1 MDLRL
6 EAEFSKT
13 DLTKHIDSLKNRIEQ
28 SRPLPQEIEDKV
40 MQKLRLEWNYHSNA
54 IEGNRL
60 NYGETVAF
68 LMTGITAKGKSL
80 KDHLDIRGHNEAI
93 LFLLSIVKD
102 KRDFTETDIRAL
114 HEMILV
120 EPYDSPAQTADG
132 TPTKKRITLGEY
144 KTSANHVKT
153 VTGETHYYAS
163 PEETPAK
170 MQELMNWYRQASV
183 NQQIHPLVLAALFH
197 YKFVSIH
204 PFDDGNG
211 RLSRILM
218 NLILMRNG
226 FPPVVIK
233 MENRQNYYAL
243 LNQADTGNYW
253 PFIEYIGDYLTT
265 SLNLYFKA
273 IEGED
278 IDEAEDIDKEIALFK
293 LEIRGK
299 EWLKAKKSNEVI
311 EQIMIEELDP
321 FFNKLIKR
329 ISQFKEFFFSTSFKV
344 ITKKRNVYEYDYE
357 KYNLKKIINFIKMDD
372 KVNLKLLQLL
382 DEEEEKH
389 TYASIIFMISLNEF
403 KSLNKNFSIFYT
415 LNFVYNEYN
424 YTISEEKN
432 NFFLTKLYHE
442 NFLEEEQ
449 TKLQKNIIQDIK
461 NNIQKNL

>member
-13 DLTKHIDSLKNRIEQ
+13 ELTKHIDSLKNRIEQ
-28 SRPLPQEIEDKV
+28 SRPLPQEIEVKV

-102 KRDFTETDIRAL
+102 ERDFTESDIRSL

-144 KTSANHVKT
+144 KTSPNHVKT
-153 VTGETHYYAS
+153 ATGETYFYAS
-163 PEETPAK
+163 VEETPAK
-170 MQELMNWYRQASV
+170 MQELMEWYKEAKQNNA
-183 NQQIHPLVLAALFH
+183 IHPLILAALFH
-197 YKFVSIH
+197 YKFVAIH

-233 MENRQNYYAL
+233 MGDRQNYYAL

-265 SLNLYFKA
+265 SLNLYIKA
-273 IEGED
+273 IEGGD
-278 IDEAEDIDKEIALFK
+278 IDEPEDIDKEIALFK
-293 LEIRGK
+293 LELKNQLDIKERYSDELVEKIIIDEVENLFKKILLKVNQLEDLFFRKEITVSIKKDELYSTDYEQSTLKDLVRIVSKRSADYIFVNLEIKLKDFKSKGK
-299 EWLKAKKSNEVI
+299 YFTVGTSIN
-311 EQIMIEELDP
+311 
-321 FFNKLIKR
+321 
-329 ISQFKEFFFSTSFKV
+329 ISFGD
-344 ITKKRNVYEYDYE
+344 YDY
-357 KYNLKKIINFIKMDD
+357 NLCDKDD
-372 KVNLKLLQLL
+372 KVIVN
-382 DEEEEKH
+382 
-389 TYASIIFMISLNEF
+389 
-403 KSLNKNFSIFYT
+403 
-415 LNFVYNEYN
+415 
-424 YTISEEKN
+424 
-432 NFFLTKLYHE
+432 KLYHE
-442 NFLEEEQ
+442 NILE
-449 TKLQKNIIQDIK
+449 QDYLIMVKTVITDLK